1 MLKLN
6 LDGLGAAVVVDERD
20 DCVVIKK
27 DLLTTL
33 PTFSVVKKD
42 ITVPNDTTIL
52 ATFLTRHEAAA
63 FIRENAAKLL
73 STEDINP

>member
-1 MLKLN
+1 MLKFDC
-6 LDGLGAAVVVDERD
+6 DGLGAAVVVGERD

-42 ITVPNDTTIL
+42 MTASNDTTIL
-52 ATFLTRHEAAA
+52 ATFLTEDEAAS
-63 FIRENAAKLL
+63 FIRENAAKFLN
-73 STEDINP
+73 TEGTTT

>member
-1 MLKLN
+1 MLKFDC
-6 LDGLGAAVVVDERD
+6 DGLGAAVVVGERD

-42 ITVPNDTTIL
+42 MTAPNDTTIL
-52 ATFLTRHEAAA
+52 ATFRTRREAAA
-63 FIRENAAKLL
+63 FIRENAAKFHD
-73 STEDINP
+73 TEDITP

>member
-6 LDGLGAAVVVDERD
+6 WDGLGAAVVIDNLD
-20 DCVVIKK
+20 DRVVIKK
-27 DLLTTL
+27 DVLATL
-33 PTFSVVKKD
+33 QSFSVVKKD